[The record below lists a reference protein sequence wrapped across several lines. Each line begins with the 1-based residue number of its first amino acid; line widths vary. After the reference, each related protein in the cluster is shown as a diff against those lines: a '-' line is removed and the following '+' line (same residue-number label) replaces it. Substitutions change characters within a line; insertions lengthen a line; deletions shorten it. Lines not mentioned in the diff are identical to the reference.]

1 MHLRTLSRDKWE
13 IRSMSCVTTWSL
25 GSEGT
30 ADHRARSVASSAL
43 RGTAYVTVCTLYD
56 IDSFQNIPILES
68 QA

>member
-1 MHLRTLSRDKWE
+1 
-13 IRSMSCVTTWSL
+13 MSCVTTWSL